1 MRLRNLVNIFACGVV
16 AGGGMRRRR
25 WTLSD
30 VGIMFRRVFN
40 VSGLMNCC
48 STAGEDEDEE
58 DEEEEEESKMGAG
71 VEDGD
76 DDDNDDNNDDDDDDD
91 DDDDE
96 EEGGG
101 ACTASGADDNDTNNG
116 MKSIQSRTDRESH
129 ASDGRVVNHQH

>member
-48 STAGEDEDEE
+48 STADEDEDEE
-58 DEEEEEESKMGAG
+58 DEEEEGEESKMGAE
-71 VEDGD
+71 VENGD
-76 DDDNDDNNDDDDDDD
+76 DDEPTMN
-91 DDDDE
+91 
-96 EEGGG
+96 
-101 ACTASGADDNDTNNG
+101 
-116 MKSIQSRTDRESH
+116 Q
-129 ASDGRVVNHQH
+129 Q